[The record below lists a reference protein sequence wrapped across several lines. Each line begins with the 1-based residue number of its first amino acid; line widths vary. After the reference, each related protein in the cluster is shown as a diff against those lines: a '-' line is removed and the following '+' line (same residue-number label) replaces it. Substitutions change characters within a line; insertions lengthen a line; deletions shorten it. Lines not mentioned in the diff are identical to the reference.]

1 MCDISKH
8 VSHEAVSRALSHMQY
23 AQDELERA
31 LKNSASSARQNLE
44 TSSFQELECKYRDL
58 QRDYDALRAQYQA
71 EKQTWYDFKRW
82 WKQKLQ
88 AKREARRT
96 LARDTKP
103 ILSPRKARE
112 QIQSHRQHVRTLM
125 QVNPSMFKVGGRYA
139 ASGQKSSAKGTNA
152 TEANA
157 RSAGR
162 SGQSQSDDQNHPIA
176 HQQADCA
183 CCQKVRMTSLCIWH
197 GPNRCLLVPPSHWL

>member
-1 MCDISKH
+1 
-8 VSHEAVSRALSHMQY
+8 MQY

-125 QVNPSMFKVGGRYA
+125 QVNTSMFKVGGRYA

-162 SGQSQSDDQNHPIA
+162 SGQSQPDDQNHPIA